1 MAVQAVSEMKSVKW
15 DRAESVKW
23 KVFSARIS
31 GVTPLLMN
39 NPVAMRGNEPA
50 ARRKDREY
58 PPEEEAKVR
67 LYVSPDGYLALNAD
81 HVRSCMLKAAEVARL
96 KFQKSALKPRLAGG
110 LKPIAEWFPLMRGD
124 SFLSTYD
131 RIDLRRVVVQKQGV
145 IRARPLIDVPWC
157 CEVIFLFDAATV
169 SAAAI
174 AQTLELGGQI
184 VGLLDYRPQKGGM
197 YGRFTVEEA
206 FEAEV

>member
-1 MAVQAVSEMKSVKW
+1 MATEFKPIVW
-15 DRAESVKW
+15 DRAGSVRW

-39 NPVAMRGNEPA
+39 NPIAMREEGPS

-58 PPEEEAKVR
+58 PPEEEANVR
-67 LYVSPDGYLALNAD
+67 KYLSPEGYLALKSD
-81 HVRSCMLKAAEVARL
+81 HVRSCLIKAAEVGKLRYS
-96 KFQKSALKPRLAGG
+96 KSALKPRLAGG
-110 LKPIAEWFPLMRGD
+110 LKPMQEWFPLYRGD
-124 SFLSTYD
+124 SYLTDFD
-131 RIDLRRVVVQKQGV
+131 RIDLRRVVVQGRGI
-145 IRARPLIDVPWC
+145 IRARPLIDVPWG
-157 CEVIFLFDAATV
+157 CEVVFLFDAATV

-184 VGLLDYRPQKGGM
+184 VGLLDYRPQRGGM

-206 FEAEV
+206 FETEV